1 MKFKREFHPKDG
13 NCFVLMPHGIVDGF
27 DWDNHYRDIADVI
40 TDVKMNP
47 VRADDIY
54 STQQQLIERV
64 WKGIQEA
71 EIILAD
77 LTGRDPNVMYELG
90 LAHVIWKP
98 VILLATEDSIIP
110 DHLTQYRPIRY
121 TPEGRGLVQ
130 LIKDLKKA
138 LQAAHAEPKEEEAEL
153 RPLFGRGVER
163 ISAKI
168 LTVTKD
174 CVIVQA
180 IDGRKGILSA
190 EDSNWIFPHPDLTR
204 YKEGEEIHGAFV
216 RDTKGESKYSLIAVQ
231 DNPWEKL
238 EEKFPVDYEFTGII
252 VNKTKAGVF
261 VKMDFGI
268 NGFIP
273 ANTIHEHLEHNDEI
287 RAKTFKI
294 DRQHRHVEL
303 RFIRKLLQSAAISP
317 QHEEWNF
324 SVGQQFNGTVA
335 SVNPSKGYAL
345 VQINEETKGLLH
357 IRDMDET
364 VKKKFDANELQVGDE
379 IKVEVRQVNKADKK
393 LNLKSNG
400 M

>member
-40 TDVKMNP
+40 SDAKMNP

-77 LTGRDPNVMYELG
+77 LTGKDPNVMYELG

-138 LQAAHAEPKEEEAEL
+138 LQAAHAEPKEEEAAL
-153 RPLFGRGVER
+153 TPLLGRGLER

-174 CVIVQA
+174 CAIVQA
-180 IDGRKGILSA
+180 VDGRKGILNA
-190 EDSNWIFPHPDLTR
+190 EDSNWIYPHPDLTR

-216 RDTKGESKYSLIAVQ
+216 RDMKGESKYSLIAVQ

-238 EEKFPVDYEFTGII
+238 EEKFPIHQEFTGIVI
-252 VNKTKAGVF
+252 NTNKAKAF
-261 VKMDFGI
+261 VRMDFGI

-273 ANTIHEHLEHNDEI
+273 ANTIPEHLEENDEI
-287 RAKTFKI
+287 RAVTIKI
-294 DRQHRHVEL
+294 DRQTRQVEL
-303 RFIRKLLQSAAISP
+303 RFVRKLLQFSP
-317 QHEEWNF
+317 ASSQQEEWNF
-324 SVGQQFNGTVA
+324 SIGQRFDGKIVKIKED
-335 SVNPSKGYAL
+335 SGFVL
-345 VQINEETKGLLH
+345 VQITEATTGLLH
-357 IRDMDET
+357 IRDMDEA
-364 VKKKFDANELQVGDE
+364 VKKKFDENELHVGDE
-379 IKVEVRQVNKADKK
+379 INVEVKQVHKADKK
-393 LNLKSNG
+393 LKLKSNG